1 MWNDSGFTEG
11 CIEVPSK
18 TSVLPEPD
26 LVFDRDF
33 NPSMTKMFSEI
44 QLKADYLSLM
54 NVSYLE
60 VTYTMNNSDELVV
73 YGWVDSVSMKSD
85 SANYPMTVVNW
96 HIDLWRTFLSKA
108 EFGMGTVMRRP
119 LKGTSHPPQ
128 SYPYRYRTVKSSFTP
143 KRLCGSDSI
152 WWVLMSVNGT
162 GADNV
167 SITETYTIPV
177 SITDPST
184 VLYVDIAGQAKKT
197 VSLSSFI
204 SGIWDEELGILPEA
218 VKSIFL
224 SPISPNSFTGT
235 GAESSPISLDNWNVG
250 IVTAGKDTYVFKS
263 TKSSYKDFTA
273 SLPSAIA
280 SDDVDSYIVTGFDG
294 EVIGSIPWGLS
305 CKDYTYRLVV
315 ATASA
320 YIQVR
325 FDGIASRPEGL
336 CFTIPLIAME
346 VTENSWSTYVY
357 SGARQTDIDQRRL
370 QAESQAVSSGI
381 STGVSALQGGISGAM
396 MGAMAG
402 AVGGPI
408 GMVAGA
414 LIGGVGASLASGLTT
429 GANYAYQTGRYADEA
444 QRISDY
450 AHASQPNGL
459 LMAGSGF
466 DVLSHGNLGIY
477 LSCLTMDDYSK
488 GVRETDMEMFGVNVE
503 EPTESCQSLVD
514 AGGPL
519 RIANLVVRG
528 DIPVGAKQYIKGR
541 FASGVRMI

>member
-1 MWNDSGFTEG
+1 MWNDCGFTEG

-128 SYPYRYRTVKSSFTP
+128 SYPYRYRTVKPSFTP

-152 WWVLMSVNGT
+152 WWVIMTVNSTAAQDTSVT
-162 GADNV
+162 TVYAV
-167 SITETYTIPV
+167 PV
-177 SITDPST
+177 SIESPST
-184 VLYVDIAGQAKKT
+184 ALYIDVGGAKKT
-197 VSLSSFI
+197 VSLAEFI
-204 SGIWDEELGILPEA
+204 SGTWDETLGLMPET
-218 VKSIFL
+218 VKSMFL
-224 SPISPNSFTGT
+224 SPVAPNTVSGSGT
-235 GAESSPISLDNWNVG
+235 QSSPLSMTGWGGRLVSVD
-250 IVTAGKDTYVFKS
+250 KDTYVMHS
-263 TKSSYKDFTA
+263 TNAVYREFTA
-273 SLPSAIA
+273 TLPSTVA

-320 YIQVR
+320 YIQIR

-414 LIGGVGASLASGLTT
+414 LIGGVGASLASGLTA

-488 GVRETDMEMFGVNVE
+488 GVRESDIEMFGVNVE

-519 RIANLVVRG
+519 RIANLIVRG

-541 FASGVRMI
+541 LASGVRMI